1 LIRRSALALWP
12 PQFFV
17 FHFAEFSAKKEAF
30 KKNTD
35 AFGVGIDDL
44 MKE

>member
-1 LIRRSALALWP
+1 LIGRSTLALWP

-17 FHFAEFSAKKEAF
+17 FRFAKFGAKKEVF
-30 KKNTD
+30 KKNAD

>member
-1 LIRRSALALWP
+1 LIGRSALALWP

-17 FHFAEFSAKKEAF
+17 FRFAKFSVKKEAF
-30 KKNTD
+30 KKIAD
-35 AFGVGIDDL
+35 AFSVGIDDL